1 MPRIAA
7 PTISENRDLRQTAIL
22 EAATT
27 IAHNDGLA
35 KITVGEVARL
45 AGISRSS
52 VYDYFD
58 SAADIIAEVLV
69 DELMEMC
76 NRLAEGV
83 APASNPKELIELW
96 VRTSMSL
103 IADGRHQVLRSA
115 AGLDLPPTRKAQIN
129 QLHRQMAVPLVDAL
143 ASFGVTNPIRMA
155 QQISAV
161 ADVAVRQIEAGG
173 DPQLEIAAAE
183 RFVLAGVASL

>member
-27 IAHNDGLA
+27 IARSEGLA

-58 SAADIIAEVLV
+58 GAGDIIAEVLV
-69 DELMEMC
+69 DELMDMC
-76 NRLAEGV
+76 NQLAEGV
-83 APASNPKELIELW
+83 APAGDTKELIELW
-96 VRTSMSL
+96 VRTSMAL
-103 IADGRHQVLRSA
+103 VADGRHKVLRSA

-129 QLHRQMAVPLVDAL
+129 QLHRQMAVPLVAAL
-143 ASFGVTNPIRMA
+143 TAFGVDNPMRMA

-173 DPQLEIAAAE
+173 DPQVEIAAAE
-183 RFVLAGVASL
+183 RFALAGVISL